1 MGRATNEAGEPLSPL
16 PAEKDGE
23 RGNEIF
29 GAVTQGGTRSS
40 LALGYFHIIPAGFRF
55 GSLRSRG
62 DGDEGW
68 MFQAN

>member
-16 PAEKDGE
+16 PAEQDGE

-40 LALGYFHIIPAGFRF
+40 LALGHFRSSFQDF
-55 GSLRSRG
+55 GLGRG
-62 DGDEGW
+62 GTEPGVRL
-68 MFQAN
+68 AKH